1 MANYSQL
8 LERCKVAQR
17 SLEDAELEL
26 IKLLEE
32 DAREA
37 ARESL
42 LAFTLYT
49 FDGEYHTNWHH
60 RLLCEKLEAFERGD
74 IKRLIVCM
82 PPRHGK
88 SELASRRFPAWA
100 LGRNPDKKIIACSYG
115 LDLALDMSRD
125 AKRIV
130 TSDTFQSVFRGVEV
144 AAGAQSGYKNTA
156 DQWQIV
162 GHKGQY
168 LARGVGGGITGKGGD
183 FLIVDDPIKDD
194 AQAQSQVEREKIWR
208 WYTKVLKTRRSKG
221 AGILVIMTRWH
232 MDDLVGRLVERAE
245 RDPGADQWEVLRMP
259 GIAEESGAHPED
271 PREPGEALWPAFKD
285 EEEWA
290 RDKAEDEAGYAALGQ
305 QRPAPEGG
313 AIIKTIW
320 TENRF
325 TAIPAGGG
333 QWFWSCDPKAGSK
346 DPKSSRVVI
355 QLWFQPKLRPGEV
368 FLIDQVKGIW
378 DQPETIAEFKRLQ
391 RLPLWRNARA
401 KLVENKADGKGI
413 VATLKSE
420 IPGLILVEP
429 QGDKVVR
436 CKAVSPYWPA
446 GNVWLPEETV
456 APWIGE
462 FVQEL
467 VTFPAAAHDD
477 QVDAMSLALSHI
489 FVTDGLDPIQNLR
502 RIVGAAKN

>member
-1 MANYSQL
+1 MVGA
-8 LERCKVAQR
+8 E
-17 SLEDAELEL
+17 AEL
-26 IKLLEE
+26 IALLEE
-32 DAREA
+32 EARDA

-42 LAFTLYT
+42 LAFTLFT
-49 FDGEYHTNWHH
+49 FDGEYLSNWHH
-60 RLLCEKLEAFERGD
+60 RLLCEKLEAFERGE

-100 LGRNPDKKIIACSYG
+100 MGRDPDKKIIACSYG

-130 TSDTFQSVFRGVEV
+130 TSDAFRAIFPDTEV
-144 AAGAQSGYKNTA
+144 AAGAQTSYKNTA

-194 AQAQSQVEREKIWR
+194 RQAQSATERENIWR

-245 RDPGADQWEVLRMP
+245 RDADADQWEVLKLP
-259 GIAEESGAHPED
+259 GIAEEGDAAPGD
-271 PREPGEALWPAFKD
+271 PRGPGEALWPEFKD
-285 EEEWA
+285 EAEWA
-290 RDKAEDEAGYAALGQ
+290 KDKAEDEAGYASLGQ

-313 AIIKTIW
+313 AIIKTTW
-320 TENRF
+320 TESRF
-325 TAIPAGGG
+325 KSIPAGPGT
-333 QWFWSCDPKAGSK
+333 WIWSCDPKAGSK

-355 QLWFQPKLRPGEV
+355 QLWFQPKLKPGQV
-368 FLIDQVKGIW
+368 FLVDQVKGLW
-378 DQPETIAEFKRLQ
+378 DQPETIAEFRRLS
-391 RLPLWRNARA
+391 RLPLWKRATA

-420 IPGLILVEP
+420 IPGLLLVEP

-436 CKAVSPYWPA
+436 CKAVSPFWAA
-446 GNVWLPEETV
+446 GNVWLPDDSISNWV
-456 APWIGE
+456 GE

-467 VTFPAAAHDD
+467 VSFPAAAHDD
-477 QVDAMSLALSHI
+477 QVDAMALALSHLFI
-489 FVTDGLDPIQNLR
+489 TDGHDPIQNLR
-502 RIVGAAKN
+502 RIVGARRK